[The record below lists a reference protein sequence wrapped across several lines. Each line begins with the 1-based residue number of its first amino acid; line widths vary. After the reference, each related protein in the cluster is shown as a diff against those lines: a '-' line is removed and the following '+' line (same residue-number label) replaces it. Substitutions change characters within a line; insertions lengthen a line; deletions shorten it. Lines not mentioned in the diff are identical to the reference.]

1 MKKRNICLILALALV
16 MFMLLGCAKE
26 YSMGTRSETGY
37 KSSWMNLEFT
47 LPEGME
53 MSPDSELF
61 ALMGVASQDQINP
74 ETQESIFEML
84 AINSENS
91 NNISLLVQKM
101 SKKYSEKQYY
111 EAMQKQLKEDSFG
124 VYKFGELTQTTLA
137 KESFYTADTSVIM
150 NGTTYLETFL
160 FKVKGDRMIVI
171 TITYDTDTAKTQML
185 NAFSE
190 YKG

>member
-160 FKVKGDRMIVI
+160 FKIKGDRMIVI
-171 TITYDTDTAKTQML
+171 TITYDTDAAKTQML

-190 YKG
+190 YKE

>member
-16 MFMLLGCAKE
+16 MLMLLGCAKE

>member
-16 MFMLLGCAKE
+16 MLMLMGCAKE

-171 TITYDTDTAKTQML
+171 TITYDTDTAKSQML

>member
-16 MFMLLGCAKE
+16 MLMLLGCAKE

-171 TITYDTDTAKTQML
+171 TITYDTDTAKSQML

>member
-1 MKKRNICLILALALV
+1 
-16 MFMLLGCAKE
+16 
-26 YSMGTRSETGY
+26 
-37 KSSWMNLEFT
+37 
-47 LPEGME
+47 
-53 MSPDSELF
+53 
-61 ALMGVASQDQINP
+61 
-74 ETQESIFEML
+74 
-84 AINSENS
+84 
-91 NNISLLVQKM
+91 M

>member
-16 MFMLLGCAKE
+16 MFMLMGCAKE

>member
-16 MFMLLGCAKE
+16 MLMLLGCAKE

-160 FKVKGDRMIVI
+160 FKIKGDRMIVI
-171 TITYDTDTAKTQML
+171 TITYDTDAAKTQML

-190 YKG
+190 YKE